1 MDTLWHSD
9 LSAPACLCLIEREQK
24 KKQQPKKPKK
34 KTNQIGTKRQRGKE
48 RWESQCL
55 LRRGSELTFC
65 KTNGCAKEKGDR
77 ENVTKT
83 SKHRCLQIH
92 SRDFL
97 MTAEEMT
104 KKKQKQKNAVY
115 RSYQSIYCITACEM
129 IGQLAG

>member
-1 MDTLWHSD
+1 MSD
-9 LSAPACLCLIEREQK
+9 REGAKKSNNQK
-24 KKQQPKKPKK
+24 NQK

-104 KKKQKQKNAVY
+104 KKKKKPSLSLISVHILY
-115 RSYQSIYCITACEM
+115 YC
-129 IGQLAG
+129 L

>member
-1 MDTLWHSD
+1 MSD
-9 LSAPACLCLIEREQK
+9 REGAKKSNNQK
-24 KKQQPKKPKK
+24 NQKK

-104 KKKQKQKNAVY
+104 KKKKKK
-115 RSYQSIYCITACEM
+115 RSLSLISVHILYYC
-129 IGQLAG
+129 L

>member
-1 MDTLWHSD
+1 MSD
-9 LSAPACLCLIEREQK
+9 REGAK
-24 KKQQPKKPKK
+24 KKN
-34 KTNQIGTKRQRGKE
+34 NQIGTKRQRGKE

-104 KKKQKQKNAVY
+104 KKKNQKQFIAHISPYIALLLVK
-115 RSYQSIYCITACEM
+115 
-129 IGQLAG
+129 

>member
-24 KKQQPKKPKK
+24 KATTKKTKKKP
-34 KTNQIGTKRQRGKE
+34 NQIGTKRQRGKE

-104 KKKQKQKNAVY
+104 KKTKTQFIAHISPYIVLLLVK
-115 RSYQSIYCITACEM
+115 
-129 IGQLAG
+129 

>member
-1 MDTLWHSD
+1 MSD
-9 LSAPACLCLIEREQK
+9 QEGAKKSNNQK
-24 KKQQPKKPKK
+24 NQKK

-104 KKKQKQKNAVY
+104 KKKQKTSLSLISVHILY
-115 RSYQSIYCITACEM
+115 YC
-129 IGQLAG
+129 L

>member
-24 KKQQPKKPKK
+24 KATTKKTKKK

-104 KKKQKQKNAVY
+104 KKQKNKK
-115 RSYQSIYCITACEM
+115 RSLSLISVHILYYC
-129 IGQLAG
+129 L

>member
-1 MDTLWHSD
+1 MSD
-9 LSAPACLCLIEREQK
+9 REGAKKSNNQK
-24 KKQQPKKPKK
+24 NQKK

-104 KKKQKQKNAVY
+104 KKTNQKKKTQFIAHISPYIVLLLVK
-115 RSYQSIYCITACEM
+115 
-129 IGQLAG
+129 

>member
-24 KKQQPKKPKK
+24 KATTKKNQKK

-104 KKKQKQKNAVY
+104 KKKTKKKTQFIAHISPYIVLLLVK
-115 RSYQSIYCITACEM
+115 
-129 IGQLAG
+129 

>member
-1 MDTLWHSD
+1 MSD
-9 LSAPACLCLIEREQK
+9 REGAK
-24 KKQQPKKPKK
+24 KTTTKKPKK
-34 KTNQIGTKRQRGKE
+34 KQPDWNQEAEREGEMGK
-48 RWESQCL
+48 CL

-104 KKKQKQKNAVY
+104 KKNPQFIAHISPYIALLLVK
-115 RSYQSIYCITACEM
+115 
-129 IGQLAG
+129 